1 MAFQTVQERAAQ
13 LLGNILARL
22 FGSRN
27 EKVLKRAEPLVAEV
41 CDLEPQVERLS
52 DAQLREKSEEFK
64 RRLADGQTLD
74 DLLPEA
80 FACCREAAKRA
91 IGMRHFDVQILG
103 GIIMHRGGISEM
115 VTGEGK
121 TLVAT
126 CPAYLNALSGQG
138 VHVVTVNDYLAK
150 RDAEWMGPVYRALG
164 LEVGFIQAFMDS
176 EERQPA
182 YAADVAYGTNNEF
195 GFDYLR
201 DNMKVDA
208 EMQVQKRR
216 HYAIVD
222 EVDNILIDE
231 ARTPLIISGGAEKV
245 AELYYKADRA
255 VSRLASRSQQ
265 DNDVLVHEYAKAH
278 GIEAENAKEAVE
290 GDVDYVFS
298 QRNHSAYL
306 TERGLDKCRT
316 ALGVDDF
323 YSTQN
328 MEWPHYLEN
337 ALKAHSLYKRDVQYV
352 VKEGEVII
360 VDEFTGRMMEGR
372 RWSDGLHQAV
382 EAKEGL
388 KIKEETQTLA
398 TITLQNFFKL
408 YDKIAGMT
416 GTAMTEARE
425 FMKIY
430 KLDSVSVPSNR
441 PLRRFNRPDLVF
453 GTDKEK
459 YEAIC
464 EEVVRAHQTGRPVLV
479 GTISIEKS
487 EKLGTMLKRRGV
499 PHEVLNAK
507 HHEREAHIVANAGQL
522 GAVTI
527 ATNMAGRGTD
537 IVLGKFSREEILDYW
552 KSQGLAP
559 RDAEAGLSDEELEE
573 KLLRHWADFYLGGAN
588 GSPEEKRKALGDKW
602 EELGM
607 AAPALCS
614 GVARLGGLHIIG
626 TERHES
632 RRIDNQ
638 LRGRAGR
645 QGDPGSSRFFLSLED
660 DLMRVFAS
668 DWVRNFMKRMGLT
681 GGMPLESGLVS
692 RQIEKAQRRVEE
704 HNFAIRQRVM
714 EYDEVMNEQRRI
726 VYGLRQR
733 VLGGENLRDVVGEMI
748 DKSVDAN
755 FEGFVDERQVRSE
768 WDLVGLVDWAERK
781 FGFDISVDDLAG
793 REPGA
798 VRESLIAKVHAAYDA
813 REEQVGS
820 DSMRMMER
828 FLILEVMDRKWK
840 EHLRDMDY
848 LKENIGYRGF
858 LERDPKV
865 AFKREGLELFQSMT
879 DAVAEE
885 VTDLVLRMEIAPEA
899 VAEHSDLW
907 QEAEAIHD
915 ETGQFE
921 GRSAEEIYAAEHG
934 GSEGEMEVQQ
944 IRRETPKVGRNAPCP
959 CGSGKKYKKCCGRRD

>member
-1 MAFQTVQERAAQ
+1 MGFNTIQESVAQ
-13 LLGNILARL
+13 LVGNVLAKL

-27 EKVLKRAEPLVAEV
+27 QKVLKRTAPLVTQIG
-41 CDLEPQVERLS
+41 DFEPDIERLS
-52 DAQLREKSEEFK
+52 DAELRDKSVEFR
-64 RRLADGQTLD
+64 RRLKDGETVD
-74 DLLPEA
+74 DILAEA

-91 IGMRHFDVQILG
+91 VGMRHFDVQLLG
-103 GIIMHRGGISEM
+103 GVIMHRGGIAEM

-121 TLVAT
+121 TLMAT
-126 CPAYLNALSGQG
+126 SPAYLNALSGEG

-150 RDAEWMGPVYRALG
+150 RDAEWMAPVYQALG
-164 LEVGFIQAFMDS
+164 LEVGWIQAYMDPD
-176 EERQPA
+176 ERHPM
-182 YAADVAYGTNNEF
+182 YAADVTYGTNNEF

-208 EMQVQKRR
+208 ERQVQKRR

-255 VSRLASRSQQ
+255 INRLEGRSGQ
-265 DNDVLVHEYAKAH
+265 DNDVLVAEYAKAH
-278 GIEAENAKEAVE
+278 GREIEDSKEAVE

-298 QRNHSAYL
+298 EKNHSAYL
-306 TERGLDKCRT
+306 TERGLEKCRT
-316 ALGVDDF
+316 TLGIDDF
-323 YSTQN
+323 YSPEH

-352 VKEGEVII
+352 LKDGEVII

-382 EAKEGL
+382 EAKEGM
-388 KIKEETQTLA
+388 KIREETQTLA

-408 YDKIAGMT
+408 YGKIAGMT

-430 KLDSVSVPSNR
+430 KLDSVAVPPNR
-441 PLRRFNRPDLVF
+441 PLRRKSYPDLVF
-453 GTDKEK
+453 GTEQEK
-459 YEAIC
+459 FESIC
-464 EEVVRAHQTGRPVLV
+464 EEVLRCYQVGRPVLV

-487 EKLGTMLKRRGV
+487 EKLSMMLKRRGV
-499 PHEVLNAK
+499 AHEVLNAK
-507 HHEREAHIVANAGQL
+507 QHEREAHIVANAGQL

-537 IVLGKFSREEILDYW
+537 IVLGEHSHETLLNHWRAM
-552 KSQGLAP
+552 GLAP
-559 RDAEAGLSDEELEE
+559 KKATADLPPEELEE
-573 KLLRHWADFYLGGAN
+573 LLISHWADYYLGGGN
-588 GSPEEKRKALGDKW
+588 GSTESNREKLEAKW
-602 EELGM
+602 KELGM
-607 AAPALCS
+607 PPVNLCT
-614 GVARLGGLHIIG
+614 GVAGFGGLHIIG

-638 LRGRAGR
+638 LRGRSGR
-645 QGDPGSSRFFLSLED
+645 QGDPGSSRFFLCLED

-668 DWVRNFMKRMGLT
+668 EWVRKFMTRMGLT
-681 GGMPLESGLVS
+681 GGMPLESGLVT

-733 VLGGENLRDVVGEMI
+733 VLEGEDLKEVVLTMVE
-748 DKSVDAN
+748 KAVDGN
-755 FEGFVDERQVRSE
+755 MEQYVDERQVRSE
-768 WDLVGLVDWAERK
+768 WDLVGLVDWSERK
-781 FGFDISVDDLAG
+781 FGFDISVDDLEGQEAG
-793 REPGA
+793 EVRDKLVELVRNSYDQRE
-798 VRESLIAKVHAAYDA
+798 VRFG
-813 REEQVGS
+813 EEG
-820 DSMRMMER
+820 MRMMER
-828 FLILEVMDRKWK
+828 FLVLEVMDRRWK
-840 EHLRDMDY
+840 DHLRDMDY
-848 LKENIGYRGF
+848 LKEHIGYRGF

-865 AFKREGLELFQSMT
+865 AFKREGLELFGTMS
-879 DAVAEE
+879 DSVSEEVSDLILRLEIAEE
-885 VTDLVLRMEIAPEA
+885 APME
-899 VAEHSDLW
+899 HTDLW

-921 GRSAEEIYAAEHG
+921 GRSAEELYAADHG
-934 GSEGEMEVQQ
+934 GSEGETVVQQ
-944 IRRETPKVGRNAPCP
+944 IKRDQPKVGRNSPCP
-959 CGSGKKYKKCCGRRD
+959 CGSGKKYKKCCGRNA

>member
-1 MAFQTVQERAAQ
+1 MAFNTVQESAAQ
-13 LLGNILARL
+13 FIGNLLARL

-27 EKVLKRAEPLVAEV
+27 QKILKRTAPLVAEINE
-41 CDLEPQVERLS
+41 LEPEVERLS
-52 DAQLREKSEEFK
+52 DQGLREKSDEFK
-64 RRLADGQTLD
+64 RRLNDGETLD
-74 DLLPEA
+74 DILPEA

-91 IGMRHFDVQILG
+91 VGMRHFDVQLLG
-103 GIIMHRGGISEM
+103 GIILHRGGIAEM

-126 CPAYLNALSGQG
+126 CPAYLNALAGEG

-150 RDAEWMGPVYRALG
+150 RDAEWMAPVYEALG
-164 LEVGFIQAFMDS
+164 LKVGFIQAFMDPD
-176 EERQPA
+176 ERHPM
-182 YAADVAYGTNNEF
+182 YAADITYGTNNEF

-208 EMQVQKRR
+208 ERQVQKRR
-216 HYAIVD
+216 NYAIID

-255 VSRLASRSQQ
+255 INRLQGRSQQ
-265 DNDVLVHEYAKAH
+265 DNDVLVGEYAKSH
-278 GIEAENAKEAVE
+278 GIELENAKEAVE
-290 GDVDYVFS
+290 VDVDYVFS
-298 QRNHSAYL
+298 EKNHSAYL
-306 TERGLDKCRT
+306 TERGLEKCRQT
-316 ALGVDDF
+316 LGIDDF
-323 YSTQN
+323 YSPEN

-337 ALKAHSLYKRDVQYV
+337 ALKAKSLYKRDVNYV
-352 VKEGEVII
+352 VKDGEVII

-388 KIKEETQTLA
+388 KIREETQTLA

-408 YDKIAGMT
+408 YGKISGMT

-430 KLDSVSVPSNR
+430 KLDSVAVPPNR
-441 PLRRFNRPDLVF
+441 PLLRKNHPDLVF
-453 GTDKEK
+453 GTEKEK
-459 YEAIC
+459 FDAIC
-464 EEVVRAHQTGRPVLV
+464 DEVRRCYEVGRPVLV
-479 GTISIEKS
+479 GTVSIEKS
-487 EKLGTMLKRRGV
+487 ERLSMMLKRRGV

-507 HHEREAHIVANAGQL
+507 QHEREANIVAGAGQL

-537 IVLGKFSREEILDYW
+537 IVLGQFSREELLAHW
-552 KSQGLAP
+552 RAQGLAP
-559 RDAEAGLSDEELEE
+559 RKATADLPEEELEPA
-573 KLLRHWADFYLGGAN
+573 LLAHWAEFYAGGGN
-588 GSPEEKRKALGDKW
+588 GSIDADRRLLEEKWK
-602 EELGM
+602 ELGM
-607 AAPALCS
+607 PPVNLCEH
-614 GVARLGGLHIIG
+614 VARLGGLHIIG

-668 DWVRNFMKRMGLT
+668 DWVRNFMKRMGLS

-726 VYGLRQR
+726 VYGLRAR
-733 VLGGENLRDVVGEMI
+733 VLHGEDLKGVVLEMI
-748 DKSVDAN
+748 EKSIDAN
-755 FEGFVDERQVRSE
+755 LEKFVDERQVRSE
-768 WDLVGLVDWAERK
+768 WDLVGLVDWSERK
-781 FGFDISVDDLAG
+781 FGYDISVGDLEG
-793 REPGA
+793 REPGE
-798 VRESLIAKVHAAYDA
+798 VREKLLGQVRGAYDE
-813 REEQVGS
+813 RERRFGEEG
-820 DSMRMMER
+820 MRMMER
-828 FLILEVMDRKWK
+828 FLVLEVMDRKWK

-848 LKENIGYRGF
+848 LKEHISYRGF

-865 AFKREGLELFQSMT
+865 AFKREGLELFSTMS

-885 VTDLVLRMEIAPEA
+885 VSDLILRMEIAEEA
-899 VAEHSDLW
+899 PMEHSDLW
-907 QEAEAIHD
+907 EEGEAIHD

-921 GRSAEEIYAAEHG
+921 SRSAEDLYAADHG
-934 GSEGEMEVQQ
+934 GSEGEMVVQQ
-944 IRRETPKVGRNAPCP
+944 IKRDQPKVGRNSPCP
-959 CGSGKKYKKCCGRRD
+959 CGSGKKYKKCCGKS

>member
-1 MAFQTVQERAAQ
+1 MAFQTIQESAAQ
-13 LLGNILARL
+13 FIGNVLARL

-27 EKVLKRAEPLVAEV
+27 EKAVRRTEPLVAAINE
-41 CDLEPQVERLS
+41 LEPEIERLS
-52 DAQLREKSEEFK
+52 DAQLREKSVEFK
-64 RRLADGQTLD
+64 QRLADGETLD
-74 DLLPEA
+74 DLLTEA

-91 IGMRHFDVQILG
+91 IGMRHFDVQLLG
-103 GIIMHRGGISEM
+103 GIILHRSGISEM
-115 VTGEGK
+115 ITGEGK

-126 CPAYLNALSGQG
+126 APAYLNALSGEG
-138 VHVVTVNDYLAK
+138 VHVVTVNDYLAR

-176 EERQPA
+176 EERTPA
-182 YAADVAYGTNNEF
+182 YGADITYGTNNEF

-208 EMQVQKRR
+208 AMQVQKRR
-216 HYAIVD
+216 NYAIVD

-255 VSRLASRSQQ
+255 VSRLQGRAQQ
-265 DNDVLVHEYAKAH
+265 DHDVLVAEYAKAH
-278 GIEAENAKEAVE
+278 GIEMENAKEAVE
-290 GDVDYVFS
+290 VDVDYVFS
-298 QRNHSAYL
+298 ERNHSAYL
-306 TERGLDKCRT
+306 TERGLEKCRQF
-316 ALGVDDF
+316 LNIDDF
-323 YSTQN
+323 YSPEH

-337 ALKAHSLYKRDVQYV
+337 ALKSHALYKRDVQYV
-352 VKEGEVII
+352 VKDGEVVI
-360 VDEFTGRMMEGR
+360 VDEFTGRMMDGR

-408 YDKIAGMT
+408 YNKIAGMT

-430 KLDSVSVPSNR
+430 RLDSVAVPPNR
-441 PLRRFNRPDLVF
+441 PLRRKNYPDLVF
-453 GTDKEK
+453 GSEKEK

-464 EEVVRAHQTGRPVLV
+464 DEVVRCHQVGRPVLV

-487 EKLGTMLKRRGV
+487 EKLSVMLKRRGV

-507 HHEREAHIVANAGQL
+507 HHEREAHIVASAGQM

-537 IVLGKFSREEILDYW
+537 IVLGEFTRAELLDHW
-552 KSQGLAP
+552 RSQGLAP
-559 RDAEAGLSDEELEE
+559 RGASTDMGEGELGEV
-573 KLLRHWADFYLGGAN
+573 LLRHWADFFLDGEN
-588 GSPEEKRKALGDKW
+588 GSSDGSGEQVRAALEARWK
-602 EELGM
+602 ELGM
-607 AAPALCS
+607 PAPELCTRVS
-614 GVARLGGLHIIG
+614 GLGGLHIIG

-660 DLMRVFAS
+660 DLMRIFAS
-668 DWVRNFMKRMGLT
+668 DWVRNFMRRMGLS

-733 VLGGENLRDVVGEMI
+733 VLLGEDLRDVIDDMI
-748 DKSVDAN
+748 RRSVDAN
-755 FEGFVDERQVRSE
+755 LEGYVDERQVRSE

-781 FGFDISVDDLAG
+781 FGFDLNVDELEG
-793 REPGA
+793 REPTEVRVNLLKRIGTEYDSKETRAGA
-798 VRESLIAKVHAAYDA
+798 E
-813 REEQVGS
+813 
-820 DSMRMMER
+820 SMRMLER

-840 EHLRDMDY
+840 EHLRDM
-848 LKENIGYRGF
+848 
-858 LERDPKV
+858 
-865 AFKREGLELFQSMT
+865 
-879 DAVAEE
+879 
-885 VTDLVLRMEIAPEA
+885 
-899 VAEHSDLW
+899 
-907 QEAEAIHD
+907 
-915 ETGQFE
+915 
-921 GRSAEEIYAAEHG
+921 
-934 GSEGEMEVQQ
+934 
-944 IRRETPKVGRNAPCP
+944 
-959 CGSGKKYKKCCGRRD
+959 